1 MSDIDKDR
9 RLIYTRRGFLK
20 TAVLAAGAL
29 VAAPLLSDPKE
40 AGAAA
45 LAEKVGAKSPHSGTA
60 TRLGVLLPE
69 SHLYPE
75 LGSNFL
81 AGMRAY
87 LGLGSD
93 NAPGRQVTVIAEK
106 TGFGPQR
113 IVQKA
118 EKLLREDGANLL
130 VGLLTPSVA
139 TTLHGMLEANKTYL
153 IAASVGENLPRRS
166 EQHPFTFYHTLATW
180 QSNYALG
187 EWAAGKLGRRAFV
200 ATSFYDSGYDSLYAF
215 RLGFER
221 GGGTVTQTYVSGL
234 PGDTS
239 GMNAVV
245 EAMVQAQPDMV
256 YGAFCGERASDFVK
270 AYAHSSLS
278 GRIPLVGSAFLVDES
293 LLSVQGAAALGVTTA
308 FSSPALESHESQAFI
323 AAYRKES
330 TQAPDAFALL
340 GYETAQL
347 VAEALNPVGKNALL
361 GERLKRVNFTGP
373 RGPIAIDPT
382 THSTAGGPIYLREV
396 QRQGGALRN
405 VTVAEL
411 NAVAVKD
418 AQVEALRDSPKTG
431 WLNAYL
437 SV

>member
-1 MSDIDKDR
+1 MSNKDGDR
-9 RLIYTRRGFLK
+9 SPIYTRRGFLK

-29 VAAPLLSDPKE
+29 VAAPLLSDPKG

-45 LAEKVGAKSPHSGTA
+45 LADKAGAKSPQSGPA

-69 SHLYPE
+69 SHVYPE
-75 LGSNFL
+75 LGGNFL

-93 NAPGRQVTVIAEK
+93 TGPGRQVAVIAEK

-113 IVQKA
+113 MLQKA
-118 EKLLREDGANLL
+118 EKLLREDEANLL

-139 TTLHGMLEANKTYL
+139 TTLHSMLEANKTFL
-153 IAASVGENLPRRS
+153 IAASVGENMSRRS
-166 EQHPFTFYHTLATW
+166 EQHPFIFHHTLGNW
-180 QSNYALG
+180 QSNFALG
-187 EWAAGKLGRRAFV
+187 EWAASKLGRRAFI

-221 GGGTVTQTYVSGL
+221 GGGTVTQTYVAGV
-234 PGDTS
+234 PGDPT
-239 GMNAVV
+239 GMQALV
-245 EAMVQAQPDMV
+245 EAMVQAQPDVV
-256 YGAFCGERASDFVK
+256 YGAFCGQIASDFVK

-278 GRIPLVGSAFLVDES
+278 GLVPLVGSAFLVDES
-293 LLSVQGAAALGVTTA
+293 LLPLQGAAALGVTTA
-308 FSSPALESHESQAFI
+308 FSSPIVESHESQAFL

-330 TQAPDAFALL
+330 KQTPDAFALL

-347 VAEALNPVGKNALL
+347 VTEVLNAVGKNALG
-361 GERLKRVNFTGP
+361 GEKLKRINFTGP
-373 RGPIAIDPT
+373 RGHITMDPT
-382 THSTAGGPIYLREV
+382 THSTDGGPIYLREV

-405 VTVAEL
+405 VIVAEL
-411 NAVAVKD
+411 DTVAGKD
-418 AQVEALRDSPKTG
+418 AHVEALRNDPKTG